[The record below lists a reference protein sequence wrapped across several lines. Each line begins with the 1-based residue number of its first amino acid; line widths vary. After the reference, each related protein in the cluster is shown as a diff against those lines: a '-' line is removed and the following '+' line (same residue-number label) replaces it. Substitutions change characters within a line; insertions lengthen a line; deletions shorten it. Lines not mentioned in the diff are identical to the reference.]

1 MWRLLKQEINMNTSF
16 TPGTAMREEPNIFS
30 SASMVVRVAQE
41 LVDVAQES
49 IVAQHRLTQ
58 ALLKRQEMVTEHLE
72 QIERLMNRDNHAV
85 YEAEHEQV
93 MAEYRFLDALTAS
106 VMRQNDAT
114 VARFSAVQRLW
125 ETQQ

>member
-1 MWRLLKQEINMNTSF
+1 MNTSF
-16 TPGTAMREEPNIFS
+16 TPGTATSEEPDIFG

-49 IVAQHRLTQ
+49 IVAQHKLTQ
-58 ALLKRQEMVTEHLE
+58 TLLKRQQMVTEHLE

-85 YEAEHEQV
+85 YEGEHEQV
-93 MAEYRFLDALTAS
+93 MAEYRFLDALTAD
-106 VMRQNDAT
+106 VMRQNDAA

>member
-1 MWRLLKQEINMNTSF
+1 MNTSF
-16 TPGTAMREEPNIFS
+16 TPGTVASEEPDIFS

-49 IVAQHRLTQ
+49 IVAQHKLTQ
-58 ALLKRQEMVTEHLE
+58 TLLKRQEMVTEHIE
-72 QIERLMNRDNHAV
+72 QIERLMSRDNHAT

-93 MAEYRFLDALTAS
+93 MAEYRFLDALTAD
-106 VMRQNDAT
+106 VMRQNDAA
-114 VARFSAVQRLW
+114 VARFSAIQRLW

>member
-1 MWRLLKQEINMNTSF
+1 MNTSF
-16 TPGTAMREEPNIFS
+16 TPGTAMSEETNIFS

-49 IVAQHRLTQ
+49 IVAQHRLTHT
-58 ALLKRQEMVTEHLE
+58 LLKRQQMVTEHLE
-72 QIERLMNRDNHAV
+72 QIERLMTRDNHAA
-85 YEAEHEQV
+85 YEGEHEQV
-93 MAEYRFLDALTAS
+93 MAEYRFLDALTAD
-106 VMRQNDAT
+106 VMRQNDAA

>member
-1 MWRLLKQEINMNTSF
+1 MNTSF
-16 TPGTAMREEPNIFS
+16 TPGQAMSEEPDIFN

-41 LVDVAQES
+41 LVDVAEQS
-49 IVAQHRLTQ
+49 IREQHRLTGT
-58 ALLKRQEMVTEHLE
+58 LLKRQEMVTEHLE
-72 QIERLMNRDNHAV
+72 QIERLMNRDNHAA
-85 YEAEHEQV
+85 YEGEHEQV
-93 MAEYRFLDALTAS
+93 MAEYRFLDALTAD

>member
-1 MWRLLKQEINMNTSF
+1 MNTSF
-16 TPGTAMREEPNIFS
+16 TPETAASAEPNIYN

-41 LVDVAQES
+41 LVDIAQES

-58 ALLKRQEMVTEHLE
+58 TLLKRQEMVTEHLE
-72 QIERLMNRDNHAV
+72 QIERLMNRDNRATH
-85 YEAEHEQV
+85 EAEHEATL
-93 MAEYRFLDALTAS
+93 AEYRFLDALTAD
-106 VMRQNDAT
+106 VMRQNDAA

>member
-1 MWRLLKQEINMNTSF
+1 MNTSF
-16 TPGTAMREEPNIFS
+16 TPGTAMPEEPDIFN
-30 SASMVVRVAQE
+30 SAAMVVRVAQE

-58 ALLKRQEMVTEHLE
+58 ALLRRQEMVSEHLA
-72 QIERLMNRDNHAV
+72 QLERVMNRDNHAV
-85 YEAEHEQV
+85 YEAEHEATL
-93 MAEYRFLDALTAS
+93 AEYRFLDALTAD
-106 VMRQNDAT
+106 VMRQNDAA

>member
-1 MWRLLKQEINMNTSF
+1 MNTSF
-16 TPGTAMREEPNIFS
+16 SPSTAASEEPHILD
-30 SASMVVRVAQE
+30 SATIVLKVAQE

-49 IVAQHRLTQ
+49 IVCQHKLTQ
-58 ALLKRQEMVTEHLE
+58 TLLKRQEMVTAHLE
-72 QIERLMNRDNHAV
+72 QIERLMSRDNHAA
-85 YEAEHEQV
+85 YEGEHEQV

-106 VMRQNDAT
+106 VMKQNDAA